1 MRTPPCNKTV
11 LVLGL
16 ALGALTPAAPARA
29 NPCGKVPHVLVV
41 FDRSGSMKGTVG
53 GQSKWNI
60 AKSAVNSLTSN
71 FTGQMDFGLMLFS
84 RWPHV
89 KNCSSGKVNVNVGP
103 GTSGSIT
110 SMLNSAYPDGDTP
123 IALSLDEARKYLQ
136 TIKTYSK
143 PQYVVLIT
151 DGKETC
157 QPASVNS
164 PPAAATKL
172 LNNGVKTYVVGF
184 GSGVS
189 SSSLSSTATSGGT
202 GSYYQADNYSQLES
216 ALKKIAAAI
225 SCCGDGKL
233 DPGELCDTKISWG
246 TGACPTSC
254 NDYNKCTTDILTGSA
269 CNAACIYTPITTPIH
284 GDGCCPVG
292 ASSATDSDGPPSCG
306 YGVLD
311 AGEKC
316 DTKIP
321 FGATGACPTTC
332 DDNNSCTQDIM
343 NGNGCQAYCT
353 HKNTCPVNKC
363 GNGKLDPGEKCDTK
377 LSWGQPGACPTQ
389 QKHCDDKNPQTKD
402 YIVGSGC
409 QAYCGHTSSPACGN
423 GVVDAGE
430 WCDTK
435 IPWGQK
441 GACPKTCNDNDKC
454 TKDMLLGAMCL
465 AKCSYVPI
473 TGPKHGDGCCPVGAS
488 HTNDNDCPKN
498 SKCGDGKLDPG
509 EKCDPGIKT
518 GPGVCIKKCVNSNPC
533 TKGVLGGSK
542 CAVKCF
548 FNPVGP
554 IKGKKD
560 NCCPKGYS
568 SDQDPDCPPPCGPDK
583 STGCINLCAK
593 VKCPDGHFCKYGKC
607 TPWPKT
613 TPTPDAGTGNP
624 GTGNDGMTGG
634 CDCSVR
640 GGAAGL
646 PLLLLGLLALIAV
659 RRRQHS

>member
-246 TGACPTSC
+246 TGA
-254 NDYNKCTTDILTGSA
+254 
-269 CNAACIYTPITTPIH
+269 
-284 GDGCCPVG
+284 
-292 ASSATDSDGPPSCG
+292 
-306 YGVLD
+306 
-311 AGEKC
+311 
-316 DTKIP
+316 
-321 FGATGACPTTC
+321 
-332 DDNNSCTQDIM
+332 
-343 NGNGCQAYCT
+343 
-353 HKNTCPVNKC
+353 
-363 GNGKLDPGEKCDTK
+363 
-377 LSWGQPGACPTQ
+377 
-389 QKHCDDKNPQTKD
+389 
-402 YIVGSGC
+402 
-409 QAYCGHTSSPACGN
+409 
-423 GVVDAGE
+423 
-430 WCDTK
+430 
-435 IPWGQK
+435 
-441 GACPKTCNDNDKC
+441 
-454 TKDMLLGAMCL
+454 
-465 AKCSYVPI
+465 
-473 TGPKHGDGCCPVGAS
+473 
-488 HTNDNDCPKN
+488 
-498 SKCGDGKLDPG
+498 
-509 EKCDPGIKT
+509 
-518 GPGVCIKKCVNSNPC
+518 
-533 TKGVLGGSK
+533 
-542 CAVKCF
+542 
-548 FNPVGP
+548 
-554 IKGKKD
+554 
-560 NCCPKGYS
+560 
-568 SDQDPDCPPPCGPDK
+568 
-583 STGCINLCAK
+583 
-593 VKCPDGHFCKYGKC
+593 
-607 TPWPKT
+607 
-613 TPTPDAGTGNP
+613 
-624 GTGNDGMTGG
+624 
-634 CDCSVR
+634 
-640 GGAAGL
+640 
-646 PLLLLGLLALIAV
+646 
-659 RRRQHS
+659 